1 MGIIMEKDTTYTV
14 NRQELIRIARESCE
28 GNLKSSGNGRF
39 SQGFSMKGATK
50 TKTAIAKAPKVTTAK
65 ASRAVTISAQEK
77 KQTAIKFMLI
87 RTICASAIFL
97 TIVVID
103 KFNFTYETFNSDRII
118 ESVQSNHM
126 YEKAEKF
133 FATLQDEKIV
143 DVFNGLD

>member
-1 MGIIMEKDTTYTV
+1 MEKDTTYTV

-39 SQGFSMKGATK
+39 SQGLSMKGATK
-50 TKTAIAKAPKVTTAK
+50 QKAAIAKAPKASSVKTSK
-65 ASRAVTISAQEK
+65 ASAMSAQER
-77 KQTAIKFMLI
+77 KQTTIKYILI
-87 RTICASAIFL
+87 RTICASVIFL
-97 TIVVID
+97 AIVVID
-103 KFNFTYETFNSDRII
+103 KFNFTYETFNSDMII
-118 ESVQSNHM
+118 ESVQSNHV

>member
-39 SQGFSMKGATK
+39 SQGLSMRGATK
-50 TKTAIAKAPKVTTAK
+50 TKTTIAKAPKVTTTK
-65 ASRAVTISAQEK
+65 ASRAVTMSAQEK
-77 KQTAIKFMLI
+77 KQTAIKFILI
-87 RTICASAIFL
+87 RTICASVIFL
-97 TIVVID
+97 AIVVID
-103 KFNFTYETFNSDRII
+103 KVNFTYETFNSNRII
-118 ESVQSNHM
+118 ESVQSNRV

>member
-1 MGIIMEKDTTYTV
+1 MEKDTTYTV

-39 SQGFSMKGATK
+39 SQGLSMKGATK
-50 TKTAIAKAPKVTTAK
+50 KKAAIAKAPKAGSVKSGNALVMST
-65 ASRAVTISAQEK
+65 QEK

-87 RTICASAIFL
+87 RTICASVIFL
-97 TIVVID
+97 AIVIID
-103 KFNFTYETFNSDRII
+103 KLNFTYETFNSDMII
-118 ESVQSNHM
+118 ESVQSNHV
-126 YEKAEKF
+126 YEEAEKF

>member
-1 MGIIMEKDTTYTV
+1 MEKDTTYTV

-39 SQGFSMKGATK
+39 SQGLSMKGTTK
-50 TKTAIAKAPKVTTAK
+50 QKAAIAKAPKASSVK
-65 ASRAVTISAQEK
+65 ASKASAMSAQER
-77 KQTAIKFMLI
+77 KQTTIKFILI
-87 RTICASAIFL
+87 RTICASVIFL
-97 TIVVID
+97 AIVVID
-103 KFNFTYETFNSDRII
+103 KFNFTYETFNSDMII
-118 ESVQSNHM
+118 ESVQSNHV

>member
-1 MGIIMEKDTTYTV
+1 MEKDTTYTV

-39 SQGFSMKGATK
+39 SQGLSMKGTTK
-50 TKTAIAKAPKVTTAK
+50 QKASITKAPKASSVK
-65 ASRAVTISAQEK
+65 ASKASTMSVQER
-77 KQTAIKFMLI
+77 KQTTIKFMLI
-87 RTICASAIFL
+87 RTICASVIFL
-97 TIVVID
+97 AIVVID
-103 KFNFTYETFNSDRII
+103 KFNFTYETFNSDMII
-118 ESVQSNHM
+118 ESVQSNHV

>member
-1 MGIIMEKDTTYTV
+1 MEKDTTYTV

-39 SQGFSMKGATK
+39 SQGLSMKGATK
-50 TKTAIAKAPKVTTAK
+50 QKAATSKAPKTSSVK
-65 ASRAVTISAQEK
+65 ASKASAMSAQER
-77 KQTAIKFMLI
+77 KQTTIKYILI
-87 RTICASAIFL
+87 RTICTSVIFL
-97 TIVVID
+97 AIVVID
-103 KFNFTYETFNSDRII
+103 KFNFTYETFNSDMII
-118 ESVQSNHM
+118 ESVQSNHV